1 MGRWKLS
8 IAIFTVE
15 DTIWWMKELAAIP
28 KWTSSGHL
36 RRCSTANE
44 ELKSLSSAMY
54 LNAIVTNHNGTLEAV
69 DCHIHSGRY
78 NMVDEGAGGHPK
90 VDLIRS
96 PTTL

>member
-8 IAIFTVE
+8 IAIFTVV

-36 RRCSTANE
+36 RRCSTADAK
-44 ELKSLSSAMY
+44 LKSLSSA
-54 LNAIVTNHNGTLEAV
+54 I
-69 DCHIHSGRY
+69 GRY
-78 NMVDEGAGGHPK
+78 DMVDEGAGGNPK